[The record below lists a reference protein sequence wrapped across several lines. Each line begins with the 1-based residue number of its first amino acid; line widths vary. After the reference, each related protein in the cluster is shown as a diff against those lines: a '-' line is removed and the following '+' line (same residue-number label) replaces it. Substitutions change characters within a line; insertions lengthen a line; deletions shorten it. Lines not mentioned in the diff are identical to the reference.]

1 MNNMRYIAS
10 FAAVALL
17 SGCEATSYVND
28 WFESDEP
35 DSVPTNEMA
44 MQPKKDVDESDFYLP
59 PLQGTLDERYSAMS
73 GDKPRPQGRR
83 DFDNL
88 YKPDSR
94 DIAMQQ
100 AAEAADAAKMRED
113 DDDDD
118 GDAQHSANA
127 VHNAPAMSY
136 RNRLPTLF
144 ESTRTHKT
152 LKDYVS
158 QLAMQL
164 MDRATR
170 MRSDDLIGVVSF
182 VNLDS
187 QLTNTNPIGNQ
198 LAEYFIG
205 EMQHFGVAVVD
216 FKVGESIQVGNRG
229 DFIFSRD
236 ADQLAEEL
244 AMDHILTGTLIY
256 RSNGISVNARIIELS
271 SKRVIATSNIT
282 IPDFV
287 VADLNPYLTRR

>member
-1 MNNMRYIAS
+1 MKKIRYVAGIT
-10 FAAVALL
+10 AVLL
-17 SGCEATSYVND
+17 LTGCEATSYVND

-35 DSVPTNEMA
+35 ESTPTNEMA
-44 MQPKKDVDESDFYLP
+44 MQSKKDVDESDFYLP
-59 PLQGTLDERYSAMS
+59 PMQGTLDERYNAMS

-100 AAEAADAAKMRED
+100 AAEALEAEKMRDED
-113 DDDDD
+113 DDDVRTLNSVY
-118 GDAQHSANA
+118 DAP
-127 VHNAPAMSY
+127 VMTY

-144 ESTRTHKT
+144 DSARTHKT

-170 MRSDDLIGVVSF
+170 VRSDDLIGVVSF

-187 QLTNTNPIGNQ
+187 ELTNTNPVGNQ
-198 LAEYFIG
+198 LAEYMIG
-205 EMQHFGVAVVD
+205 EMQHFGVSVVD
-216 FKVGESIQVGNRG
+216 FKVGESIKVGSRG
-229 DFIFSRD
+229 DFVFSRD
-236 ADQLAEEL
+236 EEQLADEL
-244 AMDHILTGTLIY
+244 AMDHVLTGTLIY

-271 SKRVIATSNIT
+271 TKRVIATSNIT

-287 VADLNPYLTRR
+287 VADLNPYITRR